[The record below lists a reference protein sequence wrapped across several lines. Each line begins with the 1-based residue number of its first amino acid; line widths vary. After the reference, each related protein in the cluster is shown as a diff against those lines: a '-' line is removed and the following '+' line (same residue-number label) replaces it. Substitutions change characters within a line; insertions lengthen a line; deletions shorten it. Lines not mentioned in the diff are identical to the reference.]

1 MIAKG
6 ATLSC
11 MAVPSRVSLV
21 TLGVADLPR
30 STAFYSDLGWSL
42 SPASTAEV
50 SFFHTGG
57 GLLALYGE
65 EDLVADSGTL
75 AAVGP
80 GFRGVTLAINVESPA
95 AVDAAVEEAESVG
108 ATVLRRPATA
118 TWGGRIGYFA
128 DPDGH
133 VWEVAHNPGFPL
145 GPDGLPR
152 LP

>member
-1 MIAKG
+1 
-6 ATLSC
+6 

-21 TLGVADLPR
+21 TLGVTDLPR
-30 STAFYSDLGWSL
+30 STAFYSALGWSL
-42 SPASTAEV
+42 SPASSAEV

-57 GLLALYGE
+57 GLLALFGE
-65 EDLVADSGTL
+65 EDLVIESGTL

-80 GFRGVTLAINVESPA
+80 GFRGVTLAINVETPE
-95 AVDAAVEEAESVG
+95 AVDLAVAEAESAG
-108 ATVLRRPATA
+108 ATVLKRPAGA
-118 TWGGRIGYFA
+118 SWGGHIGYFA

>member
-1 MIAKG
+1 
-6 ATLSC
+6 

-21 TLGVADLPR
+21 TLGVTDLPR
-30 STAFYSDLGWSL
+30 STAFYSALGWSL
-42 SPASTAEV
+42 SPASTADV
-50 SFFHTGG
+50 SFFHTDG
-57 GLLALYGE
+57 GLLALFGE
-65 EDLVADSGTL
+65 EDLVAESGTL

-80 GFRGVTLAINVESPA
+80 GFRGVTLAINVESPD
-95 AVDAAVEEAESVG
+95 AVDRAVEEAESFG
-108 ATVLRRPATA
+108 ATVLKRPATA
-118 TWGGRIGYFA
+118 SWGGHIGYFA